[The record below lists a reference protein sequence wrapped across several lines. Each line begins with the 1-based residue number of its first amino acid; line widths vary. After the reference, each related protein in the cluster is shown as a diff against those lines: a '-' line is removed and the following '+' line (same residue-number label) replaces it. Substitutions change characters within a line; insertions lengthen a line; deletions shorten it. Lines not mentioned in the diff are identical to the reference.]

1 MRPSTGNRLM
11 YYVMYNVL
19 LVLSFPIII
28 GLLLTKKRSQR
39 GLWCRLGAVPVEL
52 RNLQKPVIWIHAVS
66 LGEVAT
72 IVPLLQAMKQRYP
85 QWPLVVSTVTETGRE
100 VVIKRLA
107 GVAVHCYAPVD
118 FWWAVNRYIRI
129 LQPRL
134 FILVESEFWPNLLKN
149 LQRHRVPVCL
159 VNGRISSRSFARY
172 RWATGI
178 MKQVLSCLDLALM
191 QSEHDAERIGRLGA
205 EPTAIHVTGNMKF
218 DQGLEQGQAADA
230 HVSFRALFACQGAE
244 VLIVAGS
251 THPQEEEYILDAYRM
266 VIAQHPQAVLV
277 MAPRHIERAAALEQ
291 VIQQHGFACVR
302 RSRLGQNAGDQTFQ
316 KGPRVIVLD
325 TRGELAF
332 VYREAWVTF
341 VGGTLVPVGGH
352 NLLEPAQWGRP
363 VLFGPHVDHCRDIAA
378 RLLGAG
384 GGLQI
389 QNQENLAFQL
399 IRLIAHP
406 SAAEEM
412 GQRALEMVR
421 THRGVV
427 TRNLQWIEQFLDK
440 DHSAIFSLS
449 AKGSSA
455 RKSQEVLR

>member
-1 MRPSTGNRLM
+1 M

-19 LVLSFPIII
+19 LVLAFPIII

-100 VVIKRLA
+100 VVIKRLE

-118 FWWAVNRYIRI
+118 FWWAVDRYIRI
-129 LQPRL
+129 LQPQL
-134 FILVESEFWPNLLKN
+134 FILVESEFWPNLLN
-149 LQRHRVPVCL
+149 RLQRHRVPICL

-172 RWATGI
+172 RWISG
-178 MKQVLSCLDLALM
+178 MMNQVLNCLDLALM
-191 QSEHDAERIGRLGA
+191 QSVHDAERIGHLGVK
-205 EPTAIHVTGNMKF
+205 PNAIHVTGNMKF

-230 HVSFRALFACQGAE
+230 HTQVSFRSLFTCHAAE

-251 THPQEEEYILDAYRM
+251 THAQEEESVLEAYRL

-277 MAPRHIERAAALEQ
+277 MAPRHIERVAKLEQ
-291 VIQQHGFACVR
+291 VIRQYGFSCVR
-302 RSRLGQNAGDQTFQ
+302 RSRLGQDVGDQAVPH
-316 KGPRVIVLD
+316 GPRVIVLD

-332 VYREAWVTF
+332 VYREALVTF

-363 VLFGPHVDHCRDIAA
+363 VVFGPHVDHCRDIAGL
-378 RLLGAG
+378 LLGAG

-389 QNQENLAFQL
+389 QNQDDLASQL

-406 SAAEEM
+406 TEAEDM
-412 GQRALEMVR
+412 GQSALEVVR
-421 THRGVV
+421 THRGVI
-427 TRNLQWIEQFLDK
+427 TRNLQWIDQLLDK
-440 DHSAIFSLS
+440 DNSAFFSLS
-449 AKGSSA
+449 AKESSS
-455 RKSQEVLR
+455 RKSQEVVR